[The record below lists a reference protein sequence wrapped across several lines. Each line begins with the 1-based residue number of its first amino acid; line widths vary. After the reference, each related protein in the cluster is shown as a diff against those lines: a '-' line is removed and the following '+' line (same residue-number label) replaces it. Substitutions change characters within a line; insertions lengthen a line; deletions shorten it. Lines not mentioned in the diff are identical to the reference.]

1 MTSATVEGNLRS
13 VTEVP
18 LTLIHL
24 SVKVETR
31 TEVLAAYKV
40 TSNGIIQSPG
50 KFEAEILGG
59 E

>member
-1 MTSATVEGNLRS
+1 MM
-13 VTEVP
+13 
-18 LTLIHL
+18 
-24 SVKVETR
+24 TR